1 MYKIIARLNGGE
13 PTYDGKI
20 KEIEK
25 VYKARFKG
33 TLIMKVIF
41 AKLFYDWVFV
51 EEYEE
56 YENKYFL

>member
-1 MYKIIARLNGGE
+1 MYRIIARLNGGE

-25 VYKARFKG
+25 TYKARFKG

-41 AKLFYDWVFV
+41 AKLLYDWVFV

-56 YENKYFL
+56 

>member
-1 MYKIIARLNGGE
+1 MHRIIARLNGGE
-13 PTYDGKI
+13 TTYDGKI

-25 VYKARFKG
+25 TYKARFKG

-41 AKLFYDWVFV
+41 AKLLYDGVFV

-56 YENKYFL
+56 